1 MLGMADQG
9 NPPTGPDLAAGVGSD
24 ELRDGTMM
32 AGRFGGDAVLLARTG
47 GRCFAIGATCTHYG
61 GPLAEG
67 LLDGAIVHCPWHHA
81 KFDLRTGVAV
91 GPPAIDSQPC
101 WHVEEK
107 DGRVRVLD
115 KLSAIAT
122 PRVPDATRTAAPES

>member
-32 AGRFGGDAVLLARTG
+32 AGRFGGDAVLLARVG
-47 GRCFAIGATCTHYG
+47 GRCYAIGATCTHYG

-67 LLDGAIVHCPWHHA
+67 ILVGDTVRCPWHHTA
-81 KFDLRTGVAV
+81 FRLRDGNVER
-91 GPPAIDSQPC
+91 PPALDALPC
-101 WHVEEK
+101 WRVE
-107 DGRVRVLD
+107 
-115 KLSAIAT
+115 
-122 PRVPDATRTAAPES
+122 